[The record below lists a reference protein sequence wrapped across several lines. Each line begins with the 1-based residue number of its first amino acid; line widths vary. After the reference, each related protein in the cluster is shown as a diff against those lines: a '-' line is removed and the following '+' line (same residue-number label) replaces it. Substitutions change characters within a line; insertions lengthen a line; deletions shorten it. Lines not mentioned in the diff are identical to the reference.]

1 MKKTKEARFPGISV
15 KRHVVLAVAL
25 ALFSG
30 GVMAQDDEST
40 TTAKKASD
48 FVAEMAGSD
57 IASNHSEVTTTD
69 NPETDKS
76 KMFLIYNVGTGKFLN
91 TGGYFGHQ
99 AALSTSPQI
108 FWLQNTAG
116 SVTPSSSDAGNGVT
130 TFISQN
136 LFGNEEKF
144 LGFAPKSD
152 PMFLASDKTTYLTN
166 AIGTYVDRKVTSDE
180 DAKYCSWTLVP
191 TNDDKNTYKLA
202 IKLDEGEVGRGDATN
217 IDKTY
222 YLCADA
228 AAVLGSAS
236 GNEGIDDRYYYYHS
250 YDLASRETV
259 NSIEDADN
267 PNVPEASKDV
277 TYLITDD
284 VKKNSTEKFIYE
296 YTYADNNNIIDT
308 KTPKTYSS
316 VKLNEN
322 ENGGDD
328 NLWKIIS
335 VEKYEDLA
343 SMHGDVDANNPFDIT
358 YLIKDQN
365 FTKDCKQLSA
375 WEANGFTS
383 DNNSYAK
390 ANMLIG
396 YDGYYKTSTVDEQY
410 RHGMSANNYSVD
422 DATDKGTNEI
432 MATHSQNMSV
442 IIKNGQA
449 GTFYQDIT
457 ISKPGYYY
465 AQCYGETTSMSGTNL
480 FVSVVGT
487 EKKETDNISFNGER
501 AKRFYPP
508 KKAYIYWPY
517 DYNMPMYN
525 YAVALDYNN
534 DFDELDLDGYTKTL
548 RARKGIYVSID
559 DIAKGVKLRIGIDN
573 TSATLGDTDWTQFDN
588 FKLFYA
594 AEPDLILDEDDDE
607 MMKIDGTSYEFANTT
622 LRLKRTFTADK
633 WNTIFLPVGLT
644 HEQFQTTFGEDA
656 QLAELANLTSN
667 RIVFETVKA
676 PENEAEYQLK
686 PMTPYLIK
694 VPAEKAT
701 GNCSD
706 TYTVSYNIVGTPQLV
721 GISDSYYKIDGVS
734 MDKKMWFE
742 GNLGDD
748 ENPYNVKCW
757 FGRKLCDQ
765 TENAYYVVKGQSVED
780 KANIYG
786 TITAYGM
793 LTRNYTEEETTDDN
807 GQTTT
812 TRNPLDER
820 PSMADSYI
828 LYYDKNNDKTVMKYS
843 KNGAASKGFR
853 CYFKYT
859 APTGSSSSA
868 KPNFLVDI
876 DGISGDITGID
887 DIFTDGDGSIEK
899 FASGVYTLDGR
910 CVHQNS
916 ESIDKLPK
924 GIYIVNGKKF
934 IKQ

>member
-1 MKKTKEARFPGISV
+1 
-15 KRHVVLAVAL
+15 
-25 ALFSG
+25 
-30 GVMAQDDEST
+30 MAQDDETT

-57 IASNHSEVTTTD
+57 IASNYAEVTTTD
-69 NPETDKS
+69 NPETDKA
-76 KMFLIYNVGTGKFLN
+76 KMFLIYNVGTGRFLN

-108 FWLQNTAG
+108 FWFQNTAG
-116 SVTPSSSDAGNGVT
+116 SVTPSTSDAGNGVT

-152 PMFLASDKTTYLTN
+152 PMFLASDGTTHLTN

-191 TNDDKNTYKLA
+191 TNDDKHTYKLA
-202 IKLDEGEVGRGDATN
+202 IKLDEGEVGRGGATN
-217 IDKTY
+217 TDKTY

-236 GNEGIDDRYYYYHS
+236 GMDGMTDKNYYYHD
-250 YDLASRETV
+250 YDLVDRSISVDNDYNDDSENAFKASIEKYIKDKGTPTKDIHDRIYKV
-259 NSIEDADN
+259 NSSELVSDI
-267 PNVPEASKDV
+267 VYKS
-277 TYLITDD
+277 
-284 VKKNSTEKFIYE
+284 
-296 YTYADNNNIIDT
+296 YT
-308 KTPKTYSS
+308 S
-316 VKLNEN
+316 VKL
-322 ENGGDD
+322 GSVDD
-328 NLWKIIS
+328 EYNLWKIIP
-335 VEKYEDLA
+335 VKEYENLV
-343 SMHGDVDANNPFDIT
+343 STHNEVDATYPFDMT
-358 YLIKDQN
+358 YLIKDPN
-365 FTKDCKQLSA
+365 FTKGSSLLSTWKA
-375 WEANGFTS
+375 EGFDSEKNGTAADGSKFVKYEDANL
-383 DNNSYAK
+383 
-390 ANMLIG
+390 MIG
-396 YDGYYKTSTVDEQY
+396 YDGYYKTSPEDENY
-410 RHGMSANNYSVD
+410 LHGASLDYNYN
-422 DATDKGTNEI
+422 DAIDRGTNEFV
-432 MATHSQNMSV
+432 ATHSQNMSV
-442 IIKNGQA
+442 LVKNGVK
-449 GTFYQDIT
+449 GKFYQDIT
-457 ISKPGYYY
+457 ITKPGTYYL
-465 AQCYGETTSMSGTNL
+465 QCYAEENEQEVSPSIFLSVNNRTVTN
-480 FVSVVGT
+480 SSSS
-487 EKKETDNISFNGER
+487 EYSFQTLGHRLPVFEE
-501 AKRFYPP
+501 AQK
-508 KKAYIYWPY
+508 IYWPY
-517 DYNMPMYN
+517 DTNMPMYDI
-525 YAVALDYNN
+525 ATAMDYNLEMQYMQGLRN
-534 DFDELDLDGYTKTL
+534 NFRLNTYAYIVVKESDLQNGSAT
-548 RARKGIYVSID
+548 
-559 DIAKGVKLRIGIDN
+559 LRIGIDN
-573 TSATLGDTDWTQFDN
+573 TTDYSVMMADITESTPWLQFDN

-594 AEPDLILDEDDDE
+594 AEPDLILDEDDGE

-734 MDKKMWFE
+734 MDKRMWFE

-757 FGRKLCDQ
+757 FGRKLCDK

-793 LTRNYTEEETTDDN
+793 LTSNYTEEETTDDN

-828 LYYDKNNDKTVMKYS
+828 LYYDKDNDKTVMKYS

-887 DIFTDGDGSIEK
+887 DIFTDGDSSIEK
-899 FASGVYTLDGR
+899 FAGGVYTLDGR
-910 CVHQNS
+910 CVRQDS